1 VRTQDTFRRGEGAFV
16 ANTDGPVR
24 AIRDFVGANSG
35 PHVQRQHIFYAGVEQ
50 INTFLRV
57 HPIPG
62 VVDFFDYSEEGVGL
76 TYENGVMT
84 PGGVVSGTPPGG
96 VPIDGQPDAV
106 TGAGSAE
113 VDGFE
118 SVDGPQGGLSMPQ
131 RLLTNN
137 PDPAYHL
144 IYRDGNVVGQNP
156 CTGDDEELYGA
167 SGPQLNSAVNNTDEA
182 GRVMWGG
189 GQYSNLFYQRSIYYE
204 APGTADGAR
213 RLAQM
218 QAPLDLTLREVSLSQ
233 PPTAGYP
240 RPQGATPTRVPL
252 VPAYE
257 ECTDPN
263 RTHGEP
269 LDSPSCNPP
278 VEESDHL
285 TVGTP
290 DANGRAANSVGFVR
304 FAVDPGEPSTSEDEA
319 DVALSFDLTD
329 VRNKQDLLDY
339 TGELQASAVVRITDR
354 NNGAGS
360 AAGTVADFSYT
371 FTVPCSSTASTSVG
385 STCSTTTTA
394 DSLVPGTIKEG
405 KRAIWQLGQ
414 VGVFDGGWDSQ
425 ASTTADNT
433 PFARQG
439 IFVP

>member
-1 VRTQDTFRRGEGAFV
+1 
-16 ANTDGPVR
+16 
-24 AIRDFVGANSG
+24 
-35 PHVQRQHIFYAGVEQ
+35 
-50 INTFLRV
+50 
-57 HPIPG
+57 
-62 VVDFFDYSEEGVGL
+62 
-76 TYENGVMT
+76 MT
-84 PGGVVSGTPPGG
+84 MGGVVSGTPPGG

-144 IYRDGNVVGQNP
+144 IYRDGNVTNQNL

-204 APGTADGAR
+204 EPGAADGAR
-213 RLAQM
+213 RLAEM
-218 QAPLDLTLREVSLSQ
+218 QAPLELTLREAELGA
-233 PPTAGYP
+233 PPVAGYP
-240 RPQGATPTRVPL
+240 RPQGATPLRVSL
-252 VPAYE
+252 VPAFE
-257 ECTDPN
+257 ECTSPN

-278 VEESDHL
+278 VQESGHL

-290 DANGRAANSVGFVR
+290 DANGRAANSVGSAR
-304 FAVDPGEPSTSEDEA
+304 FAVLAGDPSTPADEA

-329 VRNKQDLLDY
+329 VRNKGDLLDY
-339 TGELQASAVVRITDR
+339 TGELQASAVARITDR
-354 NNGAGS
+354 DNGPGPV
-360 AAGTVADFSYT
+360 AGTVSDFVYS
-371 FTVPCSSTASTSVG
+371 FTVPCSATTETSVG
-385 STCSTTTTA
+385 STCATATTA
-394 DSLVPGTIKEG
+394 DALVPGTIKEG
-405 KRAIWQLGQ
+405 ERSIWQLGQ
-414 VGVFDGGWDSQ
+414 FEVLDGGADGQ
-425 ASTTADNT
+425 ASTGGDNT
-433 PFARQG
+433 LFARQG